1 MAEPAK
7 QPSPLETLKARIPE
21 EKVLDELTTQLE
33 RTRQMLTGNPEDVA
47 EKVLASFA
55 GEGELEVRIAAELAV
70 TTPLAHPDHFPEAHR
85 LVMRAL
91 EVLDREG
98 SRNPRVNSHLGPLKP
113 LVEYGTEYVAE
124 YIVKSYAQGVVG
136 SLKKLYSRRE
146 AQCAPELPARRAL
159 AHSRI
164 EVERLASGFSG
175 GGVGGPALVAG
186 GVAVP
191 LLASLSQY
199 FGAIDPFNRAVV
211 FAGIGLLFMLFLLLS
226 SMLLTGA
233 SVAHRRSRLIMGA
246 PLAALWECIGHAGN
260 PPRDDSTMFATVAIA
275 LTALVWFVLPALA
288 AVVYFVL

>member
-7 QPSPLETLKARIPE
+7 HPSPIETLKARIPE

-33 RTRQMLTGNPEDVA
+33 RTREMLTGNSEDVA

-98 SRNPRVNSHLGPLKP
+98 SRNPRVNGRFGPLKP
-113 LVEYGTEYVAE
+113 LVEYGAEYVAE
-124 YIVKSYAQGVVG
+124 YIVKSYAQGVIG

-146 AQCAPELPARRAL
+146 AQCAPEQPARRAL

-199 FGAIDPFNRAVV
+199 FGAIDPFNRVVV